1 MNIACDARSL
11 VGRHTGVATWVIQ
24 IMGGLVRDHG
34 HSVILAASKP
44 VALPDELRLEGVTNL
59 RPTTP
64 WLPGTIWLHTRLPG
78 WLTEH
83 RPDVFV
89 GSLGVLPRRCPVPTV
104 AVVHDLTPRTHP
116 HHHTLT
122 NRFCFNA
129 YLEESL
135 EMANAVVAVSTAT
148 ERVLLDHFPIIASKL
163 VTIRNGVG
171 DFFSPP
177 DPDDDGRT
185 IRQRFSAGR
194 PYVLHLGTI
203 EPRKG
208 VADLVD
214 AWERLHSLR
223 SAPPDLVVA
232 GGLGWDTAPII
243 ARIQESPYRDRIHIP
258 GYVDREAARDLL
270 RHAEVFIIAS
280 EAEGFGLPLAEAI
293 SCHAPSVASDIPSL
307 RETGGEAALF
317 APPQDPSALARTLDL
332 ALQPATA
339 DDLRKRAVLRVP
351 ELRWG
356 PAITAWNALLEGV
369 ATGRLP
375 TITGGNGE

>member
-11 VGRHTGVATWVIQ
+11 VGRHTGVATWVTQ
-24 IMGGLVRDHG
+24 IMGGLARDYG
-34 HSVILAASKP
+34 HSITLNASKP
-44 VALPDELRLEGVTNL
+44 LALPDELRLEGVTTP

-64 WLPGTIWLHTRLPG
+64 WLPGTIWLHTRLPS
-78 WLTEH
+78 WLAAR

-89 GSLGVLPRRCPVPTV
+89 GSLGVVPRRCPVPAV

-135 EMANAVVAVSTAT
+135 ETAGAVVAVSKAT
-148 ERVLLDHFPIIASKL
+148 ERVLLRLFPIVASKL
-163 VTIRNGVG
+163 VAIDNGVS

-177 DPDDDGRT
+177 HPEDDGRN

-208 VADLVD
+208 VADLVE

-243 ARIQESPYRDRIHIP
+243 ARIQRSPYRERIHLP

-270 RHAEVFIIAS
+270 RHAEVFALAS

-293 SCHAPSVASDIPSL
+293 SCEAPSVASDIPSL
-307 RETGGEAALF
+307 RETGGDAALF
-317 APPQDPSALARTLDL
+317 TPPQDPAALAQTLHL
-332 ALQPATA
+332 ALQPDTA
-339 DDLRKRAVLRVP
+339 DDLRRRAALRVP
-351 ELRWG
+351 GLRWG
-356 PAITAWNALLEGV
+356 PAITAWNTLLEEVV
-369 ATGRLP
+369 AGRSP
-375 TITGGNGE
+375 RPANGHGE

>member
-11 VGRHTGVATWVIQ
+11 VGRHTGVATWVTQ

-34 HSVILAASKP
+34 HAVTLNASKT
-44 VALPDELRLEGVTNL
+44 VSLPDELRQEGVTVP

-64 WLPGTIWLHTRLPG
+64 WLPGTIWLHTQLPN
-78 WLTEH
+78 WLAQN

-89 GSLGVLPRRCPVPTV
+89 GSLGIVPRRCPVPTV

-116 HHHTLT
+116 HHHTLS

-129 YLEESL
+129 YLGESL
-135 EMANAVVAVSTAT
+135 ETADAVVAVSTAT
-148 ERVLLDHFPIIASKL
+148 KRILLDLFPIVDSKL
-163 VTIRNGVG
+163 VKIDNGVSG
-171 DFFSPP
+171 FFSPP
-177 DPDDDGRT
+177 EPEDDGQST
-185 IRQRFSAGR
+185 RQRFSAGR

-243 ARIQESPYRDRIHIP
+243 ARRSS
-258 GYVDREAARDLL
+258 G
-270 RHAEVFIIAS
+270 
-280 EAEGFGLPLAEAI
+280 
-293 SCHAPSVASDIPSL
+293 
-307 RETGGEAALF
+307 
-317 APPQDPSALARTLDL
+317 
-332 ALQPATA
+332 
-339 DDLRKRAVLRVP
+339 
-351 ELRWG
+351 
-356 PAITAWNALLEGV
+356 
-369 ATGRLP
+369 
-375 TITGGNGE
+375 